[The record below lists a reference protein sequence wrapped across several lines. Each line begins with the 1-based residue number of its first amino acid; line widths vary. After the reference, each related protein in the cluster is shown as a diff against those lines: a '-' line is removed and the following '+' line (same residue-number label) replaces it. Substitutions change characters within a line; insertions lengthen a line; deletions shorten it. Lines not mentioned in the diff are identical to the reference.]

1 MLVLALP
8 AANAQKVNTSS
19 ELAKLEKADAAI
31 ADAKKGTKASTW
43 IAHAKAYADAY
54 ALPTKELGRGV
65 PEQMLMMNVGRP
77 EGAFESQFAGYPAI
91 VYSYEYV
98 DVYVVNGITE
108 GEFMGA
114 PYYVCQY
121 EYVDVYVHPQTG
133 MIDGW
138 NQKKAIK
145 DNLAETAIASYAKAY
160 EMDPKT
166 ESKVAAGVL
175 NLANSLSIQADALNN
190 MGKVAEAA
198 AAFELAFRAQQV
210 VPAIKAD
217 PNNLY
222 NAGMLTTMHAA
233 TLQGEEALAAFS
245 KGEKIFADALAAG
258 FKDESGNIYYYIF
271 HCFYGQK
278 EKNRDEYLAKAKEA
292 LLTGIKLYP
301 KNTTILDGLMQFYT
315 AEEGVGDPAELTEM
329 IEALLKEDPTN
340 YDLWF
345 GRGRVYNAMKQ
356 YDECIKSFEK
366 CVELRPTEFEPN
378 FYVGFFVIEK
388 ANAEVEKL
396 NASTNLSYQLYEEKN
411 AAINLIY
418 AEALPWLEKA
428 HELNPTDV
436 ATVEY
441 LNGICFRLRD
451 NEGMQEKYD
460 KYHAL
465 YMNMR

>member
-1 MLVLALP
+1 MKKLVLMVVAAMMFAMP
-8 AANAQKVNTSS
+8 AVNAQKVNTDS
-19 ELAKLEKADAAI
+19 EVAKLAKVDAAI
-31 ADAKKGTKASTW
+31 ADAKKGAKAATW
-43 IAHAKAYADAY
+43 VAHAKAYAEAY

-77 EGAFESQFAGYPAI
+77 AGAFESQFAGYPAI

-98 DVYVVNGITE
+98 DVYVVNGMIE
-108 GEFMGA
+108 GW
-114 PYYVCQY
+114 
-121 EYVDVYVHPQTG
+121 D
-133 MIDGW
+133 
-138 NQKKAIK
+138 QKKAIK
-145 DNLAETAIASYAKAY
+145 ENLAETAIASYAKAY

-175 NLANSLSIQADALNN
+175 NLANALAIQADALNN

-198 AAFELAFRAQQV
+198 NAFELAFRAQQV

-233 TLQGEEALAAFS
+233 TLQGEEAIAAFN
-245 KGEKIFADALAAG
+245 KGEKIFTDALEAG

-278 EKNRDEYLAKAKEA
+278 EKNREEYLAKAKEA

-315 AEEGVGDPAELTEM
+315 AEEGVGDPAELTGM
-329 IEALLKEDPTN
+329 IEASLKEDPTN

-366 CVELRPTEFEPN
+366 CVELRPEEFEPN
-378 FYVGFFVIEK
+378 FYTAYFIIEK

-396 NASTNLSYQLYEEKN
+396 NSTPNLSYQLYEEEN
-411 AAINLIY
+411 AKINLIF
-418 AEALPWLEKA
+418 AEAIPWLEKA
-428 HELNPTDV
+428 YAINPTDG
-436 ATVEY
+436 ATLEY
-441 LNGICFRLRD
+441 LNMLCFRLRD
-451 NEGMQEKYD
+451 MDGMMD
-460 KYHAL
+460 KYNKYHEL
-465 YMNMR
+465 FMNR

>member
-1 MLVLALP
+1 MKKLVLMVVAAMVLAMP
-8 AANAQKVNTSS
+8 AVNAQKVNTDS
-19 ELAKLEKADAAI
+19 EVAKLAKVDAAI
-31 ADAKKGTKASTW
+31 ADAKKGAKAATW
-43 IAHAKAYADAY
+43 VAHAKAYADAY

-98 DVYVVNGITE
+98 DVYVVNGMIE
-108 GEFMGA
+108 GW
-114 PYYVCQY
+114 
-121 EYVDVYVHPQTG
+121 D
-133 MIDGW
+133 
-138 NQKKAIK
+138 QKKAIK
-145 DNLAETAIASYAKAY
+145 ENLAETAIASYAKAY

-175 NLANSLSIQADALNN
+175 NLANALAIQADALNN
-190 MGKVAEAA
+190 MGKIADAA
-198 AAFELAFRAQQV
+198 YAFELAFRAQQV

-233 TLQGEEALAAFS
+233 TLQGEEALAAFN

-278 EKNRDEYLAKAKEA
+278 EKNRDEYLPKAKEA

-315 AEEGVGDPAELTEM
+315 AEEGVGDPAELTGM
-329 IEALLKEDPTN
+329 IEASLKEDPTN

-366 CVELRPTEFEPN
+366 CVELRPDEFEPN
-378 FYVGFFVIEK
+378 FYTAYFIIEK

-396 NASTNLSYQLYEEKN
+396 NSTPNMSYQLYEEEN
-411 AAINLIY
+411 AKINLIF
-418 AEALPWLEKA
+418 AEAIPWLEKA
-428 HELNPTDV
+428 YAINPTDG
-436 ATVEY
+436 ATLEY
-441 LNGICFRLRD
+441 LNMLSFRLRD
-451 NEGMQEKYD
+451 MDGMMD
-460 KYHAL
+460 KYNKYHEL
-465 YMNMR
+465 YMNR

>member
-1 MLVLALP
+1 MKKLVLMVVAAMVLAMP
-8 AANAQKVNTSS
+8 AVNAQKVNTDS
-19 ELAKLEKADAAI
+19 EVAKLAKVDAAI
-31 ADAKKGTKASTW
+31 ADAKKGAKAATW
-43 IAHAKAYADAY
+43 VAHAKAYADAY

-98 DVYVVNGITE
+98 DVYVVNGMIE
-108 GEFMGA
+108 GW
-114 PYYVCQY
+114 
-121 EYVDVYVHPQTG
+121 D
-133 MIDGW
+133 
-138 NQKKAIK
+138 QKKAIK
-145 DNLAETAIASYAKAY
+145 ENLAETAIASYAKAY

-315 AEEGVGDPAELTEM
+315 AEEGVGDPAELTGM
-329 IEALLKEDPTN
+329 IEASLKEDPTN

-366 CVELRPTEFEPN
+366 CVELRPDEFEPN
-378 FYVGFFVIEK
+378 FYTAYFIIEK

-396 NASTNLSYQLYEEKN
+396 NSTPNMSYQLYEEEN
-411 AAINLIY
+411 AKINLIF
-418 AEALPWLEKA
+418 AEAIPWLEKA
-428 HELNPTDV
+428 YAINPTDG
-436 ATVEY
+436 ATLEY
-441 LNGICFRLRD
+441 LNMLCFRLRD
-451 NEGMQEKYD
+451 LDGMMD
-460 KYHAL
+460 KYNKYHEL
-465 YMNMR
+465 YMNR

>member
-1 MLVLALP
+1 MKKLVLMVVAAMVLAMP
-8 AANAQKVNTSS
+8 AVNAQKVNTDS
-19 ELAKLEKADAAI
+19 EVAKLAKVDAAI
-31 ADAKKGTKASTW
+31 ADAKKGAKAATW
-43 IAHAKAYADAY
+43 VAHAKAYADAY

-98 DVYVVNGITE
+98 DVYVVNGMIE
-108 GEFMGA
+108 GW
-114 PYYVCQY
+114 
-121 EYVDVYVHPQTG
+121 D
-133 MIDGW
+133 
-138 NQKKAIK
+138 QKKAIK
-145 DNLAETAIASYAKAY
+145 ENLAETAIASYAKAY

-198 AAFELAFRAQQV
+198 EAFELAFRAQQV

-315 AEEGVGDPAELTEM
+315 AEEGVGDPAELTGM
-329 IEALLKEDPTN
+329 IEASLKEDPTN

-366 CVELRPTEFEPN
+366 CVELRPDEFEPN
-378 FYVGFFVIEK
+378 FYTAYFIIEK

-396 NASTNLSYQLYEEKN
+396 NSTPNMSYQLYEEEN
-411 AAINLIY
+411 AKINLIF
-418 AEALPWLEKA
+418 AEAIPWLEKA
-428 HELNPTDV
+428 YAINPTDG
-436 ATVEY
+436 ATLEY
-441 LNGICFRLRD
+441 LNMLCFRLRD
-451 NEGMQEKYD
+451 LDGMMD
-460 KYHAL
+460 KYNKYHEL
-465 YMNMR
+465 YMNR

>member
-1 MLVLALP
+1 MKKLVLMVVAAMVLAMP
-8 AANAQKVNTSS
+8 AVNAQKVNTDS
-19 ELAKLEKADAAI
+19 EVAKLAKVDAAI
-31 ADAKKGTKASTW
+31 ADAKKGAKAATW
-43 IAHAKAYADAY
+43 VAHAKAYADAY

-98 DVYVVNGITE
+98 DVYVVNGMIE
-108 GEFMGA
+108 GW
-114 PYYVCQY
+114 
-121 EYVDVYVHPQTG
+121 D
-133 MIDGW
+133 
-138 NQKKAIK
+138 QKKAIK
-145 DNLAETAIASYAKAY
+145 ENLAETAIASYAKAY

-175 NLANSLSIQADALNN
+175 NLANSLAIQADALNN

-198 AAFELAFRAQQV
+198 QAFELAFRAQQV

-222 NAGMLTTMHAA
+222 NAGMLTTMYAA
-233 TLQGEEALAAFS
+233 TLQGEEALAAFN

-315 AEEGVGDPAELTEM
+315 AEEGVGDPAELTGM
-329 IEALLKEDPTN
+329 IEASLKEDPTN

-366 CVELRPTEFEPN
+366 CVELRPDEFEPN
-378 FYVGFFVIEK
+378 FYTAYFIIEK

-396 NASTNLSYQLYEEKN
+396 NSTPNMSYQLYEEEN
-411 AAINLIY
+411 AKINLIF
-418 AEALPWLEKA
+418 AEAIPWLEKA
-428 HELNPTDV
+428 YAINPTDG
-436 ATVEY
+436 ATLEY
-441 LNGICFRLRD
+441 LNMLCFRLRD
-451 NEGMQEKYD
+451 LDGMMD
-460 KYHAL
+460 KYNKYHEL
-465 YMNMR
+465 YMNR

>member
-1 MLVLALP
+1 MKKLVLMVVAAMVLAMP
-8 AANAQKVNTSS
+8 AVNAQKVNTDS
-19 ELAKLEKADAAI
+19 EVAKLAKVDAAI
-31 ADAKKGTKASTW
+31 ADAKKGAKAATW
-43 IAHAKAYADAY
+43 VAHAKAYADAY

-98 DVYVVNGITE
+98 DVYVVNGMIE
-108 GEFMGA
+108 GW
-114 PYYVCQY
+114 
-121 EYVDVYVHPQTG
+121 D
-133 MIDGW
+133 
-138 NQKKAIK
+138 QKKAIK
-145 DNLAETAIASYAKAY
+145 ENLAETAIASYTKAY

-175 NLANSLSIQADALNN
+175 NLANALAIQADALNN
-190 MGKVAEAA
+190 MGKIADAA
-198 AAFELAFRAQQV
+198 YAFELAFRAQQV
-210 VPAIKAD
+210 IPSIKAD

-233 TLQGEEALAAFS
+233 TLQGEEALAAFN

-315 AEEGVGDPAELTEM
+315 AEEGVGDPAELTGM
-329 IEALLKEDPTN
+329 IEASLKEDPTN

-366 CVELRPTEFEPN
+366 CVELRPDEFEPN
-378 FYVGFFVIEK
+378 FYTAYFIIEK

-396 NASTNLSYQLYEEKN
+396 NSTPNMSYQLYEEEN
-411 AAINLIY
+411 AKINLIF
-418 AEALPWLEKA
+418 AEAIPWLEKA
-428 HELNPTDV
+428 YAINPTDG
-436 ATVEY
+436 ATLEY
-441 LNGICFRLRD
+441 LNMLCFRLRD
-451 NEGMQEKYD
+451 LDGMMD
-460 KYHAL
+460 KYNKYHEL
-465 YMNMR
+465 YMNR

>member
-1 MLVLALP
+1 MKKLVLMVVAAMVLAMP
-8 AANAQKVNTSS
+8 AVNAQKVNTDS
-19 ELAKLEKADAAI
+19 EVAKLAKVDAAI
-31 ADAKKGTKASTW
+31 ADAKKGAKAATW
-43 IAHAKAYADAY
+43 VAHAKAYADAY

-98 DVYVVNGITE
+98 DVYVVNGMIE
-108 GEFMGA
+108 GW
-114 PYYVCQY
+114 
-121 EYVDVYVHPQTG
+121 D
-133 MIDGW
+133 
-138 NQKKAIK
+138 QKKAIK
-145 DNLAETAIASYAKAY
+145 ENLAETAIASYAKAY

-175 NLANSLSIQADALNN
+175 NLANALSIQADALNN
-190 MGKVAEAA
+190 MGKVADAA
-198 AAFELAFRAQQV
+198 YAFELAFRAQQV

-233 TLQGEEALAAFS
+233 TLQGEEALAAFN

-315 AEEGVGDPAELTEM
+315 AEEGVGDPAELTGM
-329 IEALLKEDPTN
+329 IEASLKEDPTN

-366 CVELRPTEFEPN
+366 CVELRPEEFEPN
-378 FYVGFFVIEK
+378 FYTAYFIIEK

-396 NASTNLSYQLYEEKN
+396 NSTPNMSYQLYEEEN
-411 AAINLIY
+411 AKINLIF
-418 AEALPWLEKA
+418 AEAIPWLEKA
-428 HELNPTDV
+428 YAINPTDG
-436 ATVEY
+436 ATIEY
-441 LNGICFRLRD
+441 LNMLCFRLRD
-451 NEGMQEKYD
+451 LDGMMD
-460 KYHAL
+460 KYNKYHEL
-465 YMNMR
+465 YMNR